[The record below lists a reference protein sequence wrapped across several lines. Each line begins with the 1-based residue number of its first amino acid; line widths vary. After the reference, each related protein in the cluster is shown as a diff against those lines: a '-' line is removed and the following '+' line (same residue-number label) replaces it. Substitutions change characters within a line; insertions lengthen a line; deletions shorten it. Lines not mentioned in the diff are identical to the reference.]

1 MRPVYGN
8 NWTWYCGDIC
18 LSTEWCQRYDSH
30 LHASIW
36 LCSENFLGSIYMDS
50 SFGLSL
56 RPPRTYHGL
65 KGTPQISSKVHPRRL
80 NRYTPDVF
88 NQQINYTLRV
98 GRLSKNKS
106 SILWSSSIWLS
117 PFCHSLIN
125 CGYTVGTRSPTVA
138 RRPLTVREYKVLTQ
152 EGLSQFLGTRC

>member
-8 NWTWYCGDIC
+8 NMTWYCGNIC
-18 LSTEWCQRYDSH
+18 LSTEWCRRYDSH

-36 LCSENFLGSIYMDS
+36 LCSENFLGSIYIDP

-65 KGTPQISSKVHPRRL
+65 KGTSQMSSKVHPRRL

-106 SILWSSSIWLS
+106 SILWLSSIW
-117 PFCHSLIN
+117 FDHHSV
-125 CGYTVGTRSPTVA
+125 TVWSTVA
-138 RRPLTVREYKVLTQ
+138 TQWGRGVPLSQ
-152 EGLSQFLGTRC
+152 EGLSQFLSTRC